1 MKKMISLLL
10 SAVVVCMALC
20 ACGDKESGL
29 AHGGKTASP
38 DSLTATAPAAKAT
51 PDEAAPQLSDGQIT
65 ACEKAAQ
72 AYVNLLYPRD
82 SLDNYYEHQDEY
94 LENFYKSAFFW
105 AFYKNDL
112 RYNCFSDL
120 REWLYGQELPVCS
133 KVSFSIKTESLQPL
147 GEAELDQLKVKLQ
160 NDGMESKDLAGA
172 AQVRFIVDISFRDDK
187 QAKTAQVYSD
197 DNMLIQSGDRW
208 YLYQDLIS
216 ANHVR
221 SSGSSLPVSDVFR
234 FENYD
239 LINSGDDFNDFND
252 FNDYGDYGGRTEETT
267 EEDNYVHNN

>member
-20 ACGDKESGL
+20 ACGGKDSGL

-38 DSLTATAPAAKAT
+38 DSPVTTAPTAKAT
-51 PDEAAPQLSDGQIT
+51 PDEAPKLSDEQIG

-72 AYVNLLYPRD
+72 AYVNLLYPRK
-82 SLDNYYEHQDEY
+82 SLDDYYEHQDEY

-112 RYNCFSDL
+112 RDNCFSDL
-120 REWLYGQELPVCS
+120 REWLYGQELPVCD
-133 KVSFSIKTESLQPL
+133 KVSFSVKTESLQPL
-147 GEAELDQLKVKLQ
+147 PPGELEQLTAKLT
-160 NDGMESKDLAGA
+160 NDGLSVKEVSDA
-172 AQVRFIVDISFRDDK
+172 AQIAFSVDISYTDAEGK
-187 QAKTAQVYSD
+187 HTAQIHSGG
-197 DNMLIQSGDRW
+197 NMLIKSAGRW

-216 ANHVR
+216 ADHVR
-221 SSGSSLPVSDVFR
+221 SSGGNSLPVSDVFR

-239 LINSGDDFNDFND
+239 LINTGDDFNDFND

>member
-1 MKKMISLLL
+1 MKKTISVLLW
-10 SAVVVCMALC
+10 AVAICLALC
-20 ACGDKESGL
+20 ACQSEDKGIE
-29 AHGGKTASP
+29 HGVKASSAAPSTA
-38 DSLTATAPAAKAT
+38 DQAVAKAT